1 MIKKALHHRVQLTAT
16 GFFRCVNNFEQK
28 LKLPHFRSRFI
39 DYENDTHVGH
49 QFTYITYGIAVSE
62 IELDILTGQHKL
74 LEAEILMDVGR
85 SLNPAID
92 IGQIEGAFTQDLFYD
107 HYSWL

>member
-1 MIKKALHHRVQLTAT
+1 M
-16 GFFRCVNNFEQK
+16 
-28 LKLPHFRSRFI
+28 
-39 DYENDTHVGH
+39 
-49 QFTYITYGIAVSE
+49 SE

-92 IGQIEGAFTQDLFYD
+92 IGQIEGAFTQDLFYKPNVMTRKLWVILD
-107 HYSWL
+107 SNLK

>member
-1 MIKKALHHRVQLTAT
+1 MHRI
-16 GFFRCVNNFEQK
+16 F
-28 LKLPHFRSRFI
+28 HFRSRFI
-39 DYENDTHVGH
+39 DYEGDTHTGH

-92 IGQIEGAFTQDLFYD
+92 IGQIEGAFTQESLT
-107 HYSWL
+107 SKI

>member
-1 MIKKALHHRVQLTAT
+1 MHRI
-16 GFFRCVNNFEQK
+16 F
-28 LKLPHFRSRFI
+28 HFRSRFI
-39 DYENDTHVGH
+39 DYEGDTHTGH

-92 IGQIEGAFTQDLFYD
+92 IGQIEGAFTQASFSLKVIV
-107 HYSWL
+107 

>member
-1 MIKKALHHRVQLTAT
+1 MSRIS
-16 GFFRCVNNFEQK
+16 
-28 LKLPHFRSRFI
+28 HFRSRFI
-39 DYENDTHVGH
+39 DYEGDTHTGH

-74 LEAEILMDVGR
+74 LEVEILMDVGR

-92 IGQIEGAFTQDLFYD
+92 IGQIEGAFTQDSFTLQVQKP
-107 HYSWL
+107 

>member
-1 MIKKALHHRVQLTAT
+1 LEGAITQSKVIFSAFQPLAIAYQIL
-16 GFFRCVNNFEQK
+16 N
-28 LKLPHFRSRFI
+28 FRSRFI
-39 DYENDTHVGH
+39 DYEGDTHTGH

-92 IGQIEGAFTQDLFYD
+92 IGQIEGAFTQDSFYKSD
-107 HYSWL
+107 FMTYNL

>member
-1 MIKKALHHRVQLTAT
+1 M
-16 GFFRCVNNFEQK
+16 
-28 LKLPHFRSRFI
+28 
-39 DYENDTHVGH
+39 
-49 QFTYITYGIAVSE
+49 SE

-92 IGQIEGAFTQDLFYD
+92 IGQIEGAFTQDSF
-107 HYSWL
+107 SQKNV

>member
-1 MIKKALHHRVQLTAT
+1 MHWIFHL
-16 GFFRCVNNFEQK
+16 
-28 LKLPHFRSRFI
+28 RSRFI
-39 DYENDTHVGH
+39 DYEGDTHTGH

-92 IGQIEGAFTQDLFYD
+92 IGQIEGAFTQESLTSKIWFLYLKPYEFYPNVVI
-107 HYSWL
+107 